1 MNINKAVYLLFSSFK
16 NKSTNL
22 FFEAIT
28 FVHVFKYLPKPGFSW
43 GGGGGIHIIQMAN
56 KFILNAAFSN
66 QHFYMLFNIFS
77 KSNKRY

>member
-43 GGGGGIHIIQMAN
+43 GGGNPYNPNGQQIYIECSI
-56 KFILNAAFSN
+56 FESAFL
-66 QHFYMLFNIFS
+66 HVV
-77 KSNKRY
+77 